1 MEARMTTNTQTEKMI
16 YAQKPVAQMILGKM
30 QKRNPGKAYTMVQ
43 IPSGWQVAPVNV
55 LKSGMP
61 PHKPH
66 PVLKNTL
73 TFASAAST
81 TLDALV
87 YEFPY
92 VRETKDWFYFDGG
105 NVQWIHKNKLIS
117 HEIID
122 MPYEPTMLRFKVSQ
136 KVALAAG
143 LPVGEMQG

>member
-1 MEARMTTNTQTEKMI
+1 MTTNTQTSKMI

-30 QKRNPGKAYTMVQ
+30 QKRNPGKEYTMVQ
-43 IPSGWQVAPVNV
+43 LPSGWQVAPINIV
-55 LKSGMP
+55 KSGMP

-73 TFASAAST
+73 TFANAGST

-122 MPYEPTMLRFKVSQ
+122 TPYETTMLRFKVSK

>member
-1 MEARMTTNTQTEKMI
+1 MTTNTQTDKMI

-43 IPSGWQVAPVNV
+43 IPSGWQVAPINIV
-55 LKSGMP
+55 KSGMP

-73 TFASAAST
+73 TFANAAST

-92 VRETKDWFYFDGG
+92 VRETKAWFYFDGG
-105 NVQWIHKNKLIS
+105 DVQWIHKNKLIS
-117 HEIID
+117 HEIIEQ
-122 MPYEPTMLRFKVSQ
+122 PNETTMLRFKVSQ
-136 KVALAAG
+136 MVALAAG